1 MPARDT
7 RAKLGINA
15 IPMATISDD
24 VPTPTTDP
32 AMIASRRAGNA
43 SAKSDSRMMK
53 ESSHPPRTAASIPSG
68 TPTPAPI
75 ATARTLT
82 SREIW
87 DPTIIRDSVSRPY
100 RSVPIQ
106 WSQLGGCSADV
117 GLASCGPYGVQISE
131 TNATRTTRLTTTA
144 PTMNMTRWL
153 ARVTAFRRRLFPA
166 ITGFGLPERG
176 ACVRVLD
183 KA

>member
-32 AMIASRRAGNA
+32 AMIANRRAGNA

-82 SREIW
+82 SSEIW
-87 DPTIIRDSVSRPY
+87 DPTMIRDNVSRPY
-100 RSVPIQ
+100 RSVPTQ
-106 WSQLGGCSADV
+106 WSQLGGCSADA
-117 GLASCGPYGVQISE
+117 GLASCGPYGVQTSD
-131 TNATRTTRLTTTA
+131 TSATRTTTLTTAA
-144 PTMNMTRWL
+144 PTINMTRWL
-153 ARVTAFRRRLFPA
+153 ARVTAVNRRFFPA
-166 ITGFGLPERG
+166 ITGFGVPERG
-176 ACVRVLD
+176 TCVRALD